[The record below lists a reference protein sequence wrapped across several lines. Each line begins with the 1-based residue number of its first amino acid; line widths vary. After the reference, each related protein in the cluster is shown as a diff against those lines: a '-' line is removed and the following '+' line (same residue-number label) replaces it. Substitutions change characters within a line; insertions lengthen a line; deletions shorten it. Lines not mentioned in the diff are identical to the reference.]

1 LREVWAGALERALH
15 IETEERLV
23 PATLQKS

>member
-1 LREVWAGALERALH
+1 LQDAWGGALARALH